1 MIFDYL
7 VVPLRHQKYVG
18 QMLIEYLVMKIFCK
32 HLQDNKWKNDNS
44 IHWNNKSFDYLNH
57 FISKIYYC

>member
-18 QMLIEYLVMKIFCK
+18 QMLIEYLVMKIICK
-32 HLQDNKWKNDNS
+32 HLQDNEWKNDNS
-44 IHWNNKSFDYLNH
+44 IHLNNEP
-57 FISKIYYC
+57 